1 MPLLQRIKADGNP
14 IRCIRQNVLVK
25 PTNELKLHLC
35 SRGPSMFEVTRGDS
49 GSFVEDTAPPPSAAT
64 AAVRVGASNRA
75 GSDMSRR
82 PNRTGDASS
91 STSALGID
99 QQVTMRIRDMS
110 SSGLDLSSLSLQRL
124 PAVEAFR
131 DMVLS
136 VPLGATLHSVNL
148 SRNRINSFPFSIGA
162 VRTVKTL
169 DLSDNT
175 LGSIPTDHHLR
186 NLDTYYSQDYELNL
200 TSIDV
205 SKNDLSSQTM
215 DILLQP
221 LSLLELVGNCNP
233 LQLIPLRINNQ
244 RNLHTLRLSY
254 CQLTSMLELNVH
266 ELIHLVT
273 LDLSNNKIT
282 TISSAIYS
290 PNSINNNN
298 SRLEYFSIE
307 NNNITDIP
315 AQLSL
320 CPRLKVLLIA
330 GNPQRTVRM
339 NIVQQGSPKVLEFLK
354 SRLPVQAKTE
364 VIPTAYRSDEASI
377 IQNGGID
384 PRMHVDRQSI
394 SHSGHRNQM
403 DRNAQV
409 ESGNNSVN
417 DPRTVMMNGE
427 HIRSV
432 DGAAVMHSV
441 MRDDRS
447 SSLRAHIDGMKAD
460 MSQVISASVFQ
471 PGHLLNRSSQVTSSQ
486 VTHNRSAVPIEEYNH
501 PTQRRGN
508 TSSSIQSILGGIDS
522 HEQRRSTQYRG
533 GGMIVLD
540 TKANNRQNVL
550 DKRY

>member
-1 MPLLQRIKADGNP
+1 
-14 IRCIRQNVLVK
+14 
-25 PTNELKLHLC
+25 
-35 SRGPSMFEVTRGDS
+35 MFEETRGDS
-49 GSFVEDTAPPPSAAT
+49 GSFVEDTAPSAAAT
-64 AAVRVGASNRA
+64 VGVGASNRA
-75 GSDMSRR
+75 DSDIGRR
-82 PNRTGDASS
+82 PNRTGDKSS
-91 STSALGID
+91 SSSSALGVD

-148 SRNRINSFPFSIGA
+148 SRNRISSFPFSIGA

-169 DLSDNT
+169 DLSDNA

-205 SKNDLSSQTM
+205 SKNDLSSPTM

-233 LQLIPLRINNQ
+233 LQLIPLQINNQ

-254 CQLTSMLELNVH
+254 CQLTSMLELNVL
-266 ELIHLVT
+266 ELLHLVT

-282 TISSAIYS
+282 TISSTIYS
-290 PNSINNNN
+290 PNSINN

-307 NNNITDIP
+307 NNSITDIP
-315 AQLSL
+315 TQLAL

-364 VIPTAYRSDEASI
+364 AIPTAYRSDEASI

-384 PRMHVDRQSI
+384 PRMHVGRQSR
-394 SHSGHRNQM
+394 SHSRDQM
-403 DRNAQV
+403 DRTAQV
-409 ESGNNSVN
+409 ESGVSCFHGNNSVN
-417 DPRTVMMNGE
+417 DPRAVMMNGE

-432 DGAAVMHSV
+432 DGPVAMHGA
-441 MRDDRS
+441 MRDEGPHS
-447 SSLRAHIDGMKAD
+447 SSLRAHIDGMKVD
-460 MSQVISASVFQ
+460 MSQVTAASVFQ

-486 VTHNRSAVPIEEYNH
+486 VTSSQVTSSQVTHNRSAVPIEDYSH

-508 TSSSIQSILGGIDS
+508 TSSSIQSILGGIDP
-522 HEQRRSTQYRG
+522 HEQRRSTQYRGGGG

-540 TKANNRQNVL
+540 TKANNRHNVF

>member
-35 SRGPSMFEVTRGDS
+35 SRGPSMFEETREDS
-49 GSFVEDTAPPPSAAT
+49 GSFKEDTAPPPSAA
-64 AAVRVGASNRA
+64 AAAITVRVGASNRA

-82 PNRTGDASS
+82 TNRTGDASS
-91 STSALGID
+91 STSALGVD

-186 NLDTYYSQDYELNL
+186 NLDTYYSQHYELNL

-205 SKNDLSSQTM
+205 SKNDLSSPTM

-221 LSLLELVGNCNP
+221 LSLFELVGNCNP
-233 LQLIPLRINNQ
+233 LQFIPLQINNQ
-244 RNLHTLRLSY
+244 CNLHTLRLSY
-254 CQLTSMLELNVH
+254 CQLTSMLELNVQG
-266 ELIHLVT
+266 LIHLVT
-273 LDLSNNKIT
+273 LDLSNNKIAM
-282 TISSAIYS
+282 ISSAIYS
-290 PNSINNNN
+290 PNSINNSN

-307 NNNITDIP
+307 NNSITDIP

-354 SRLPVQAKTE
+354 SRLPVQAKIE
-364 VIPTAYRSDEASI
+364 AIPTAYRSDEASI

-384 PRMHVDRQSI
+384 PRMHVGRQS
-394 SHSGHRNQM
+394 SSQSGHRNQM

-409 ESGNNSVN
+409 ESGGVSCFH

-427 HIRSV
+427 HIKSV
-432 DGAAVMHSV
+432 DGAAVMHGA

-460 MSQVISASVFQ
+460 MSQVTAASVFQ
-471 PGHLLNRSSQVTSSQ
+471 SGHLLNRSSQVT
-486 VTHNRSAVPIEEYNH
+486 HNHSAVPIEEYNH
-501 PTQRRGN
+501 PMQRRGN
-508 TSSSIQSILGGIDS
+508 TSSSIQSILGGVDP

>member
-1 MPLLQRIKADGNP
+1 
-14 IRCIRQNVLVK
+14 
-25 PTNELKLHLC
+25 
-35 SRGPSMFEVTRGDS
+35 
-49 GSFVEDTAPPPSAAT
+49 
-64 AAVRVGASNRA
+64 
-75 GSDMSRR
+75 
-82 PNRTGDASS
+82 
-91 STSALGID
+91 
-99 QQVTMRIRDMS
+99 MRIRDMS
-110 SSGLDLSSLSLQRL
+110 SSGLDLSNLLLQRL

-136 VPLGATLHSVNL
+136 VPLGATLHFVNL
-148 SRNRINSFPFSIGA
+148 SRNRISSFPFSIGA

-169 DLSDNT
+169 DLSDNA
-175 LGSIPTDHHLR
+175 LGSIPTDQHLR

-233 LQLIPLRINNQ
+233 LQLIPLQINNQ

-254 CQLTSMLELNVH
+254 CQLTSMIELNVH
-266 ELIHLVT
+266 LLIHLVT
-273 LDLSNNKIT
+273 LDLSNNKIA

-290 PNSINNNN
+290 PNSINNSNSN

-307 NNNITDIP
+307 NNSITDIP
-315 AQLSL
+315 AQLAL

-364 VIPTAYRSDEASI
+364 AIPTADESSI

-384 PRMHVDRQSI
+384 SRMHVGRQSS

-403 DRNAQV
+403 DRTAQV
-409 ESGNNSVN
+409 ESGGVSCFH

-432 DGAAVMHSV
+432 DGVAV
-441 MRDDRS
+441 MRDDRN

-460 MSQVISASVFQ
+460 MSQVTAASVFQ

-486 VTHNRSAVPIEEYNH
+486 VTHNRSAVPIEEFSH

-508 TSSSIQSILGGIDS
+508 TSSSIQSILGGIDP
-522 HEQRRSTQYRG
+522 HEQRRSTQYRGGG